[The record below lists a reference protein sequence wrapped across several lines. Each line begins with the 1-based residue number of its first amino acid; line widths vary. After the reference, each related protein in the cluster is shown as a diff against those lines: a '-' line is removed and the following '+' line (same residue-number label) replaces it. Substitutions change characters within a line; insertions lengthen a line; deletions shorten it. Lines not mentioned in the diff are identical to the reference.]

1 MCALLLHPSAPDF
14 TAKSLYADGKSMTR
28 GASLQPGRTSV
39 RPYGICDS
47 VILINGMRSRFVL
60 SSVC

>member
-1 MCALLLHPSAPDF
+1 MKSPSV
-14 TAKSLYADGKSMTR
+14 
-28 GASLQPGRTSV
+28 ASLQSGRTSV
-39 RPYGICDS
+39 RPYGICDI